1 MAMTH
6 IYVLLCAIRN
16 LFLFFIGRCLFTK
29 IQMHAKIGEFSGT
42 LRPTKRPFTRRK
54 KNNSSSKNDDRYL
67 TISFSQWI
75 LQLWMQERE
84 RRERDRDSERERIKE
99 TPRRGGEGSACFPSP
114 RLPPVLRHA
123 LVKINQTNA
132 EEQTWTTSS
141 WPCWEVQELEN
152 LVSFCVEKGFMYS
165 IVTI

>member
-1 MAMTH
+1 MFYCVQSE
-6 IYVLLCAIRN
+6 IFFYFLLEDA
-16 LFLFFIGRCLFTK
+16 
-29 IQMHAKIGEFSGT
+29 FSPKYKCMPK
-42 LRPTKRPFTRRK
+42 LV
-54 KNNSSSKNDDRYL
+54 
-67 TISFSQWI
+67 SF
-75 LQLWMQERE
+75 QERWGQPKGHSLAE
-84 RRERDRDSERERIKE
+84 RKTIQVPKSMTVTSQYLFHSESSNFECKRERGERETE
-99 TPRRGGEGSACFPSP
+99 TARERELKKRQGGEGSACFPSP

-132 EEQTWTTSS
+132 EEQTWTTSN